1 MAYNL
6 QGRTYIVPAWLA
18 LLHSRQTF
26 LRSYTI
32 AKDCINKNTYNLF
45 DGKDEHSI
53 ANAEN
58 S

>member
-1 MAYNL
+1 MQLYKKYYFS
-6 QGRTYIVPAWLA
+6 RLA